1 MTDNL
6 SRADGARVLAD
17 LHALRAIGTYKT
29 GVHKPTFSEPHL
41 RSLAWLVQRLP
52 EAGLT
57 GEIDGIGNILGTS
70 TKAGPKLLA
79 GSHLESQNHAGWL
92 DGPLG
97 VVYALEAARVINRD
111 PNINGAVEVAS
122 WCDEEGHFGHFLGS
136 RSYVG
141 GVTEADI
148 DAARDRNSGKSMR
161 DALRD
166 AGLAGRA
173 RARCE
178 RGRHIGYLEAHIE
191 QGETLESSGL
201 KIGVVTSI
209 VGIWQYRI
217 TFTGEQNHAGTTR
230 MAIRR
235 DAGLALA
242 RFCVAIDERFPAA
255 CGPRTVWTTGR
266 ITLDPG
272 APSIIPGAAEMLFQI
287 RDDDP
292 AVIARLEDLL
302 RSMAAE
308 VDKQGRCSVA
318 VERIRTGTP
327 ALMDASFQQAIEQ
340 AGAACAGGRSLRM
353 PSGAGHDAQVLATVM
368 PAGMLFVPSIGGI
381 SHHWTENT
389 ADADI
394 VTGAEVFVDACRKLL
409 RDNENRR
416 PHCGRRSCL
425 SRFRTSRLLSCLPS
439 IADAPGAAI
448 GLRPV
453 AELAVEFHQE
463 RNAIGQPPL
472 GARRGQREI
481 TRGPRAEHRKRRRAT
496 NSADC
501 GERDIRLRIA
511 DLIMGIG
518 EFAEQV
524 QLTAIVHGEDL
535 VRPQEMTQPSRLK
548 IKQLEQ
554 KLL

>member
-1 MTDNL
+1 MNDNI

-17 LHALRAIGTYKT
+17 LHALRAIGAYKT

-41 RSLAWLVQRLP
+41 RSLQWLVQRLP

-70 TKAGPKLLA
+70 TKPGPKLLA

-141 GVTEADI
+141 GVTDADI
-148 DAARDRNSGKSMR
+148 DAARDRNDKSMR
-161 DALRD
+161 DALRE

-173 RARCE
+173 RARHE

-217 TFTGEQNHAGTTR
+217 TFAGEQNHAGTTR

-242 RFCVAIDERFPAA
+242 RFCVDIDERFPAA

-302 RSMAAE
+302 HSMAAE

-318 VERIRTGTP
+318 VERIRTGAP
-327 ALMDASFQQAIEQ
+327 ALMDVSFQQAIEQ
-340 AGAACAGGRSLRM
+340 ASAAFAGGRSLRL

-394 VTGAEVFVDACRKLL
+394 VTGAEVFVEACR
-409 RDNENRR
+409 
-416 PHCGRRSCL
+416 
-425 SRFRTSRLLSCLPS
+425 RLL
-439 IADAPGAAI
+439 
-448 GLRPV
+448 
-453 AELAVEFHQE
+453 
-463 RNAIGQPPL
+463 
-472 GARRGQREI
+472 AR
-481 TRGPRAEHRKRRRAT
+481 
-496 NSADC
+496 
-501 GERDIRLRIA
+501 
-511 DLIMGIG
+511 
-518 EFAEQV
+518 
-524 QLTAIVHGEDL
+524 
-535 VRPQEMTQPSRLK
+535 
-548 IKQLEQ
+548 
-554 KLL
+554 

>member
-1 MTDNL
+1 MTDQRL
-6 SRADGARVLAD
+6 RAEGARVLAD
-17 LHALRAIGTYKT
+17 LHALRAIGPYKS

-41 RSLAWLVQRLP
+41 GSLRWLVQRLP
-52 EAGLT
+52 DAGLT
-57 GEIDGIGNILGTS
+57 GEIDGIGNVISTS
-70 TKAGPKLLA
+70 TKPGPKLLA
-79 GSHLESQNHAGWL
+79 GSHLESQNQAGWL

-111 PNINGAVEVAS
+111 PATSGAVEVAA

-141 GVTEADI
+141 EVSEADI
-148 DAARDRNSGKSMR
+148 GAARDRNDGRTMR
-161 DALRD
+161 EALAS
-166 AGLAGRA
+166 AGLAGRPRL
-173 RARCE
+173 RAE

-201 KIGVVTSI
+201 KIGIVTSI

-242 RFCVAIDERFPAA
+242 RFCVEIDDRFPTA

-308 VDKQGRCSVA
+308 VDRQGRCSVA
-318 VERIRTGTP
+318 VERIRTGAP
-327 ALMDASFQQAIEQ
+327 ARMDASFQDAIE
-340 AGAACAGGRSLRM
+340 AASADLAGGKSLRM
-353 PSGAGHDAQVLATVM
+353 PSGAGHDAQTLATIM
-368 PAGMLFVPSIGGI
+368 PSGMLFVPSIGGI

-394 VTGAEVFVDACRKLL
+394 VTGAEVFVEACRKLL
-409 RDNENRR
+409 
-416 PHCGRRSCL
+416 
-425 SRFRTSRLLSCLPS
+425 
-439 IADAPGAAI
+439 
-448 GLRPV
+448 
-453 AELAVEFHQE
+453 
-463 RNAIGQPPL
+463 
-472 GARRGQREI
+472 
-481 TRGPRAEHRKRRRAT
+481 TR
-496 NSADC
+496 
-501 GERDIRLRIA
+501 
-511 DLIMGIG
+511 
-518 EFAEQV
+518 
-524 QLTAIVHGEDL
+524 
-535 VRPQEMTQPSRLK
+535 
-548 IKQLEQ
+548 
-554 KLL
+554 